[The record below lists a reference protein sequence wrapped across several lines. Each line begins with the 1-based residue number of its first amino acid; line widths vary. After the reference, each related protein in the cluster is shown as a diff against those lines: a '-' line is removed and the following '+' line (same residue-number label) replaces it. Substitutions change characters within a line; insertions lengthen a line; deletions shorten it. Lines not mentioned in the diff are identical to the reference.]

1 MQAVRTEQRPVAIDN
16 YAAIRSTPAVLA
28 AVLGSM
34 AAATLAHLVVSVV
47 RRRRRDL
54 ALCAALGMR
63 RAQIVSAVVV
73 QALLVAGAA
82 LVVGVPLG
90 LAAGRLAWQAFASEL
105 GVVKALQLPFGTVAL
120 VPVVVGLVS
129 MAVAAVP
136 ALVASRLRPA
146 LVLRAE

>member
-1 MQAVRTEQRPVAIDN
+1 
-16 YAAIRSTPAVLA
+16 
-28 AVLGSM
+28 
-34 AAATLAHLVVSVV
+34 
-47 RRRRRDL
+47 
-54 ALCAALGMR
+54 
-63 RAQIVSAVVV
+63 VVV